1 MSDQRIFIPQ
11 PKAVPGDEV
20 WAQNYRTAD
29 KRMENGE
36 CLDAEF
42 HMRNAYQGHWRY
54 RVRLHRRSATK
65 VGYKGRLLDGNVIIL
80 HVQDDGIE
88 QYKEDS

>member
-1 MSDQRIFIPQ
+1 MTTQRLFIPQ

-36 CLDAEF
+36 CLDAEY
-42 HMRNAYQGHWRY
+42 HMINAYQGQWNY
-54 RVRLHRRSATK
+54 RVRLHRRSSAK
-65 VGYKGRLLDGNVIIL
+65 VSYSGRELGGNVIIL
-80 HVQDDGIE
+80 HVNDDDIE
-88 QYKEDS
+88 PYKEEV